1 MLTPSKF
8 NFVHSYRLATA
19 LLASLAALLAS
30 LATLLA
36 LLASLAALLAS
47 ATMLLAL
54 ATLLAAATML
64 TVLAA
69 YQSSE
74 RALYAVRT
82 TRSNAGNTIRGL
94 TESALQ
100 RVLGSGNQAKR
111 NTHDHVRSILDN
123 TLGRVD

>member
-19 LLASLAALLAS
+19 LLASLV
-30 LATLLA
+30 A
-36 LLASLAALLAS
+36 LLASLAALA
-47 ATMLLAL
+47 ATTMLLAL
-54 ATLLAAATML
+54 ATATML
-64 TVLAA
+64 TALAA

-111 NTHDHVRSILDN
+111 NTNDHVRSILDN